1 MGTSV
6 ERDRL
11 NAAVARLTGLTENL
25 EHHGVRLDELEDLH
39 IFGYGSLPDKPHWQ
53 PTSMTP
59 AFLQGFQRR
68 FCCKCISRGTD
79 DFTGLTLGLESVTD
93 GVVPG
98 AVLSYRQ
105 MPLGELAD
113 MMHVFADREVP
124 RLQIYRFGLCDAE
137 MPDGQIV
144 KALACF
150 ADTESEN
157 YVQGMSITEKSQI
170 IAMANGEK
178 GTCKTYLDHYV
189 RLRVQNARF
198 DDHPSQRQ
206 IALMQDKDYFMQLVR
221 AVDLRRAEMRL
232 TMPEYV
238 AELEALEAQQLHL
251 WQVSQGKAENPF
263 KNDNPAARLVKREDR
278 A

>member
-1 MGTSV
+1 MGTSI

-11 NAAVARLTGLTENL
+11 NAAVARLFGLRENL
-25 EHHGVRLDELEDLH
+25 EQHGVKLDELEDLH

-59 AFLQGFQRR
+59 AFLTGFRR
-68 FCCKCISRGTD
+68 SFCCKCISRGTD
-79 DFTGLTLGLESVTD
+79 DFTGLTLGLEKLED

-98 AVLSYRQ
+98 AVLSYRNI
-105 MPLGELAD
+105 PLGDLAD

-124 RLQIYRFGLCDAE
+124 RLKIYHFGLCDTELA
-137 MPDGQIV
+137 DGRIV

-150 ADTESEN
+150 ADTGSEN
-157 YVQGMSITEKSQI
+157 YLHGMSVTEKSQI
-170 IAMANGEK
+170 IAMASGEK

-198 DDHPSQRQ
+198 DDHPPERQ
-206 IALMQDKDYFMQLVR
+206 IALMRDKDYFMRLMQ

-238 AELEALEAQQLHL
+238 AQLEELEAQQLHL
-251 WQVSQGKAENPF
+251 WQVSKGKADNVFE
-263 KNDNPAARLVKREDR
+263 NDNPAAKHADR

>member
-1 MGTSV
+1 M
-6 ERDRL
+6 ERERL
-11 NAAVARLTGLTENL
+11 KAAVARLSGLTENL

-53 PTSMTP
+53 PTLMTP
-59 AFLQGFQRR
+59 AFLTGFRR
-68 FCCKCISRGTD
+68 SFCCKCISRGTD
-79 DFTGLTLGLESVTD
+79 EFTGLTLGLEKLED
-93 GVVPG
+93 GIVPG
-98 AVLSYRQ
+98 AVLSYRKL
-105 MPLGELAD
+105 PLGELAD

-124 RLQIYRFGLCDAE
+124 RLKIYHFGLCDVDMA
-137 MPDGQIV
+137 DGQTV
-144 KALACF
+144 KVLACF
-150 ADTESEN
+150 ADTGSEN
-157 YVQGMSITEKSQI
+157 YLHGMSVTEKSQI

-198 DDHPSQRQ
+198 DDQPSQRQ
-206 IALMQDKDYFMQLVR
+206 TGLIQDKDYFMQLTR

-238 AELEALEAQQLHL
+238 AQLEALEAQQLHL
-251 WQVSQGKAENPF
+251 WQLSKGKADNVF
-263 KNDNPAARLVKREDR
+263 KNDNPSAKHADR

>member
-1 MGTSV
+1 MIVGTSM

-11 NAAVARLTGLTENL
+11 NAAVVRLSGLAENL
-25 EHHGVRLDELEDLH
+25 EQHAVRLDELEELH

-59 AFLQGFQRR
+59 AFLTGFRR
-68 FCCKCISRGTD
+68 SFCCKCISRGTD
-79 DFTGLTLGLESVTD
+79 HFTGLTLGLEKD
-93 GVVPG
+93 KAAVVPG
-98 AVLSYRQ
+98 AVLSYRDI
-105 MPLGELAD
+105 PLGELAD

-124 RLQIYRFGLCDAE
+124 RLQIYQFGLCDVE
-137 MPDGQIV
+137 LEDGRAV

-150 ADTESEN
+150 ADTGSEN
-157 YVQGMSITEKSQI
+157 YVQGLSVTEKSQI

-189 RLRVQNARF
+189 RLRVRNMRF
-198 DDHPSQRQ
+198 DDYPS
-206 IALMQDKDYFMQLVR
+206 ALQTPLMRDKDYFMQLMW
-221 AVDLRRAEMRL
+221 AVDMRRAEMRL

-238 AELEALEAQQLHL
+238 AQLEELEAQQLHL
-251 WQVSQGKAENPF
+251 WKISKDKSDDLSE
-263 KNDNPAARLVKREDR
+263 NDNPSVKHADR